1 MNKIKISATYICL
14 VLVPLLLS
22 VSLVSLKCFNKLSF
36 HFIWQQT
43 RAETH
48 TVKARCTHN
57 FKKKGLVS
65 ITVIDISLH
74 WTSIADIRVVIAKRK
89 LQFQADKLICST
101 ITIKEI
107 VQKATRIHINRDKKI
122 WYRSF
127 IYLPTHHVA
136 PRAIFGQSLSQNSVV
151 HCACGIRPLQMA
163 ALVIVPWRLWYMANI

>member
-48 TVKARCTHN
+48 TVKARYTHN
-57 FKKKGLVS
+57 FKKKVS
-65 ITVIDISLH
+65 SRLLSLTSLH